1 MFRTLIADLEAMLAT
16 AKAADLLPRSQG
28 ASALAGNDAAAFSEW
43 LPYRAWLE
51 DRQVFVNRDSL
62 GFCLEVRPQ
71 SGADEEMTRVLT
83 ALYAASPPGTGI
95 QFHLFASPDIR
106 APLARYA
113 GLRRPDE
120 DVPEFAHLG
129 RAGRHSNIHRT
140 MARRRVEYYLAGSRS
155 SLLPAQNYLLR
166 DFRLVVSVS
175 IAGNPEDLTHLDDL
189 LLVRDSVRATL
200 HAAGFPS
207 KAWTAADLINWV
219 SALIDP
225 HRQTGDCLA
234 LPYDD
239 GRELRDQVID
249 RATRCG
255 SGRPASSSST
265 PPTRAPAS
273 CGCFPCARCR
283 RASRCGTWAA

>member
-120 DVPEFAHLG
+120 DVPEFANLG

-155 SLLPAQNYLLR
+155 SLLPAQNYLFR

-207 KAWTAADLINWV
+207 KAWSAADLINWV

-234 LPYDD
+234 LPYDC
-239 GRELRDQVID
+239 LLYTSPSPRD
-249 RATRCG
+249 RTR
-255 SGRPASSSST
+255 SRMPSS
-265 PPTRAPAS
+265 A
-273 CGCFPCARCR
+273 
-283 RASRCGTWAA
+283 